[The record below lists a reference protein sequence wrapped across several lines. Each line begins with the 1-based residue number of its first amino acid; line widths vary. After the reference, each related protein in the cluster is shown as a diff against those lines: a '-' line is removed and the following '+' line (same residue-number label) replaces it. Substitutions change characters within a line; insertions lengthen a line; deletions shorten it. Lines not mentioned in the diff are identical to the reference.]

1 MHEATS
7 SEKVYS
13 FLTAP
18 VKSNKRTT
26 IDDAALPFAMSA
38 WTDSRLRLHGK
49 ENLFVDWALWA
60 TNQSLEQMKGGS
72 ADPSAQSK
80 LTSECFSFLLTVLNA
95 AVAAKSMLSPP
106 RTQFAHILSGVFLVS
121 HLCDEKL
128 LSVAISCFECVRVKK
143 PLRVLH
149 RPSLDAEIVLIKDAC
164 EALMSQTEQ
173 VSRLALPVML
183 HTQLS
188 LVANTN
194 QKKVFQLVNSK
205 LLTPLILLH
214 NKFTTSKDN
223 HSSTSEVQAV
233 CLNMIQHNIFHKE
246 HMSEF
251 VAVLQH
257 LVGNASQESSLEAG
271 CANILKALHG
281 DAKSK
286 AKTSY
291 PKQFFDQLCES
302 IKKSRS
308 IVFIFPD
315 LLNAFI
321 ESRRKHVKVQ
331 DANLVFSPDFAF
343 FLVLFTLLLDSAKA
357 SPNQNAAKIPFSK
370 SIHHLIESEYDVWN
384 IERMQNSITAQLIRV
399 VVDRDVYQATQ
410 DQVSTMQLAMFK
422 SLSQEVVGIL
432 AHLDESKRGIVFH
445 ILGALVRIDHSIV
458 MESMDPVWPLLALP
472 GKDSEVSAIDLTTLL
487 FETLTKSREL
497 EIIVTHFLT
506 SAQNLG
512 GSKPSILTH
521 DRILE
526 TLSKCVSKTL
536 PAQIPALFDVLLRE
550 FYPSE
555 MQSGEEGIDASAHP
569 SRRRRM
575 DTSFSPL
582 PEATVVIPPHTHI
595 LTQWLRCLI
604 NSGSSR
610 VATSKNLV
618 DAFESRL
625 GILFDHILTH
635 LIHMG
640 SDIENATTKKRNH
653 SSIVSHSEHLPNGLN
668 LLLTI
673 MKSSDAFW
681 KAKISTAFILQ
692 LVQQPSPFTID
703 HAEYPVERLLKVR
716 IALFHAECV
725 ASSSMDPR
733 METRC
738 ADLITIVL
746 NEFVPSV
753 DSEARWN
760 GTIREL
766 TTENYG
772 VPVYAA
778 LFDHLVPIC
787 HLATTQQL
795 EDLVEKIILFLQF
808 RTTVQESGSIMM
820 GDLCVSLLQSAQFYE
835 LRAIRDIWLPAL
847 VSRIIS
853 TFLDAIIGF
862 GKGDG
867 KATLGL
873 LNELK
878 AESKSMRSFSTRI
891 AEHLTES
898 DKNKV
903 SAIQMDSQAMTAAIH
918 LVSILNLFPTCYF
931 TNSERDYLVGVLFVL
946 DRVFSKVDGAAD
958 DVQVLRGCAVCR
970 RLAARFMESREDT
983 LLTLYSCHILNYY
996 LTSLMDFENVCLREN
1011 KSVGMQYQEIIR
1023 KETFFI
1029 QDISFRKLFQKM
1041 GGTLQKGSLNT
1052 PEDFITTTV
1061 LFLSN
1066 ANRDENWYGL
1076 VKHYLQS
1083 VAQYL
1088 VNIKS
1093 DTAEAQILDPTMM
1106 EVDGA
1111 IESSN
1116 PAPIKPS
1123 TTGGAKKTKNHSENV
1138 IRLSSNLL
1146 QTVQEFVLRELNA
1159 LAGGAIVTD
1168 EKIRMMAVFEQLVLF
1183 GEVAGKIEGVRSYE
1197 ELIDVARAAM
1207 STVSSG
1213 SEAASPSAVRLAS
1226 YFCTIQFHLRESDAT
1241 IDSEIVE
1248 SMATSATLAIKNA
1261 WGRDANSV
1269 VSIHESIIKFCQ
1281 KSISP
1286 KAVQEFV
1293 SVAVGTVE
1301 YLMPTSLGSGAH
1313 ESDERDFMAAVDFL
1327 SILVTGS
1334 QKSGKRSGIRKNLH
1348 RIFALVTRVIDG
1360 SEDVNLVMA
1369 CVTMLTRLCED
1380 RNLEMQR
1387 SDISLILNA
1396 LSLLSSKHNSL
1407 SNQNTRTI
1415 LDANDLFE
1423 AVCRL
1428 IISILSHRRDALID
1442 SIPALVGL
1450 LRGLLHCFKQ
1460 DLGGI
1465 RATEGGDGQNTF
1477 IQMPYPFFAHGRLK
1491 NPVAAAES
1499 LSRVFEKMNQKAAAN
1514 VQGNASKSS
1523 AGATA
1528 SATAAAAAAVHLQS
1542 SAAATVRPF
1551 AKHAGFLVS
1560 EYVSIQ
1566 ASMAPVPMSVKVA
1579 LANGIYALLDLCG
1592 DFGRK
1597 AVLAGLDAL
1606 QGMSGPAKLVFKET
1620 VAEWQKY
1627 SSYRGEGVKS

>member
-60 TNQSLEQMKGGS
+60 TNQSLEQMKGTS
-72 ADPSAQSK
+72 ADSSVQSK
-80 LTSECFSFLLTVLNA
+80 LTSECLSFLLTVLNA

-106 RTQFAHILSGVFLVS
+106 RTQFAHILSGLFLVS
-121 HLCDEKL
+121 PQCDEKL

-143 PLRVLH
+143 ALRVLH
-149 RPSLDAEIVLIKDAC
+149 RPSLDAEIILIKDAC

-173 VSRLALPVML
+173 FSRLALPVML

-205 LLTPLILLH
+205 LLAPLILLH
-214 NKFTTSKDN
+214 NKFTMSKD
-223 HSSTSEVQAV
+223 SSTSDVQTV

-257 LVGNASQESSLEAG
+257 LVGNASHENSLEVG

-308 IVFIFPD
+308 IVVIFPD

-343 FLVLFTLLLDSAKA
+343 FLVLFTLLLDSAKP
-357 SPNQNAAKIPFSK
+357 SPNQNSAKVLFSK
-370 SIHHLIESEYDVWN
+370 SIHHLIESEYDVWS
-384 IERMQNSITAQLIRV
+384 IERTQNSITAQLIRV

-422 SLSQEVVGIL
+422 SLSQEVVGNL
-432 AHLDESKRGIVFH
+432 VHLDESKRGIVFH

-458 MESMDPVWPLLALP
+458 MDSMDPVWPLLALP

-497 EIIVTHFLT
+497 EIIVTHFLS
-506 SAQNLG
+506 SAQKLG
-512 GSKPSILTH
+512 DSKTSILTN

-582 PEATVVIPPHTHI
+582 PEATVVIPQHTHI

-692 LVQQPSPFTID
+692 LVQQASPFSID

-787 HLATTQQL
+787 HLATTEQL
-795 EDLVEKIILFLQF
+795 EGLVEKIILFLQL
-808 RTTVQESGSIMM
+808 RTSDQASDSIMM

-853 TFLDAIIGF
+853 TFLEAIFGF

-891 AEHLTES
+891 AEHLAES

-903 SAIQMDSQAMTAAIH
+903 STIQMDSRAMTAAIH

-946 DRVFSKVDGAAD
+946 DRVFSKVDGAD

-1011 KSVGMQYQEIIR
+1011 KGVAMQYQEIIR

-1041 GGTLQKGSLNT
+1041 GATLQKGSLNT
-1052 PEDFITTTV
+1052 PEDFITATV
-1061 LFLSN
+1061 SFLSN
-1066 ANRDENWYGL
+1066 AKRDENWYGL

-1088 VNIKS
+1088 VSIKS
-1093 DTAEAQILDPTMM
+1093 DSTEVQILDPTMM

-1111 IESSN
+1111 IENLS
-1116 PAPIKPS
+1116 PAPTKPS
-1123 TTGGAKKTKNHSENV
+1123 TSGGAKKTKNHTESV

-1146 QTVQEFVLRELNA
+1146 QTVQEFVLQELNA
-1159 LAGGAIVTD
+1159 LAGGAIVTE

-1197 ELIDVARAAM
+1197 ELIDVAQAAM
-1207 STVSSG
+1207 KTVSSG
-1213 SEAASPSAVRLAS
+1213 SEAATPSAVRLAS

-1248 SMATSATLAIKNA
+1248 SMAISATLAIKNA

-1269 VSIHESIIKFCQ
+1269 ISIHESIIKFCQ

-1293 SVAVGTVE
+1293 SVAVSTVE
-1301 YLMPTSLGSGAH
+1301 LLMPTSLGSDAH
-1313 ESDERDFMAAVDFL
+1313 ESDECDFMAAFDFL
-1327 SILVTGS
+1327 SVLVTGS

-1348 RIFALVTRVIDG
+1348 RMFAHVTRVIDG

-1396 LSLLSSKHNSL
+1396 LSLLSSKHNAL
-1407 SNQNTRTI
+1407 SNQKTRTI

-1465 RATEGGDGQNTF
+1465 RATEGGGDGQNTF
-1477 IQMPYPFFAHGRLK
+1477 IQTPYPFFAHGRLK

-1514 VQGNASKSS
+1514 VLGNAGKSS

-1528 SATAAAAAAVHLQS
+1528 SGTAAAAAVHLQS

-1566 ASMAPVPMSVKVA
+1566 ASMAPVPMSVKAA
-1579 LANGIYALLDLCG
+1579 LANGVYALLDLCG

-1620 VAEWQKY
+1620 VVEWQKY

>member
-38 WTDSRLRLHGK
+38 WKDSRLRLYGK

-60 TNQSLEQMKGGS
+60 TNQSIEQMKGTS
-72 ADPSAQSK
+72 ADSSVQSK
-80 LTSECFSFLLTVLNA
+80 LTFECLSFLLTVLNA

-106 RTQFAHILSGVFLVS
+106 RTQFAHILSGLFLVS
-121 HLCDEKL
+121 SQCDEKL

-143 PLRVLH
+143 SLRVLH

-173 VSRLALPVML
+173 VSGLALPVML

-214 NKFTTSKDN
+214 NKFTMSKDN
-223 HSSTSEVQAV
+223 HLSTSEVQTV

-257 LVGNASQESSLEAG
+257 FVGNVSHESSLEVA

-302 IKKSRS
+302 IKKSNS

-343 FLVLFTLLLDSAKA
+343 FLVLFTLLLDSAKP
-357 SPNQNAAKIPFSK
+357 SQNAAKLPFSK
-370 SIHHLIESEYDVWN
+370 SIHHLIESEYAVWN
-384 IERMQNSITAQLIRV
+384 VERTQNSITAQLIRV
-399 VVDRDVYQATQ
+399 VVDKEVYQATQ

-422 SLSQEVVGIL
+422 SLSQEVVGNL
-432 AHLDESKRGIVFH
+432 AHLDESKRGIVFN

-458 MESMDPVWPLLALP
+458 MDSMNPVWPLLALP
-472 GKDSEVSAIDLTTLL
+472 GKDSEASAIDLTTLL

-497 EIIVTHFLT
+497 EIIVTHFL
-506 SAQNLG
+506 SWAQKLG
-512 GSKPSILTH
+512 DPKPSILTH

-526 TLSKCVSKTL
+526 TFSKCVSKTL
-536 PAQIPALFDVLLRE
+536 PAQIPALFDVFLRE

-582 PEATVVIPPHTHI
+582 PEATVVIPQHTHI

-604 NSGSSR
+604 NAGSSR
-610 VATSKNLV
+610 VASSKNLI
-618 DAFESRL
+618 DAFESRQ

-635 LIHMG
+635 LIHVG
-640 SDIENATTKKRNH
+640 PNVESTTTKKRSR
-653 SSIVSHSEHLPNGLN
+653 SSIASHSEHLPNGLN

-692 LVQQPSPFTID
+692 LVQQASPFTIE
-703 HAEYPVERLLKVR
+703 HAEYPVEKLLKVR

-733 METRC
+733 LETRC

-746 NEFVPSV
+746 NEFVPAV

-795 EDLVEKIILFLQF
+795 EDLVEKIILFLQL
-808 RTTVQESGSIMM
+808 RTSVQISDSITM

-835 LRAIRDIWLPAL
+835 LRAIRDIWLPAM
-847 VSRIIS
+847 VRRIIS
-853 TFLDAIIGF
+853 TFLEAIFGF

-867 KATLGL
+867 KATIGL

-878 AESKSMRSFSTRI
+878 TESKFMRSFSTRI
-891 AEHLTES
+891 AEHLAES

-903 SAIQMDSQAMTAAIH
+903 SAIQMDNQAMTAAIH

-946 DRVFSKVDGAAD
+946 DRVFSKVDGAD

-983 LLTLYSCHILNYY
+983 LLTLYSCRILNYY
-996 LTSLMDFENVCLREN
+996 LTSLTDFENICLRDN
-1011 KSVGMQYQEIIR
+1011 TAIGRQYQEMIR

-1041 GGTLQKGSLNT
+1041 GATLQKGSLNT
-1052 PEDFITTTV
+1052 PEDFITATV
-1061 LFLSN
+1061 TFLSN
-1066 ANRDENWYGL
+1066 AKRDENWCGL

-1088 VNIKS
+1088 VSSKS
-1093 DTAEAQILDPTMM
+1093 DSAEVQILGPAMM
-1106 EVDGA
+1106 EVDGG
-1111 IESSN
+1111 IENSSS
-1116 PAPIKPS
+1116 PAKP
-1123 TTGGAKKTKNHSENV
+1123 TATAGAKKTKNHSESV
-1138 IRLSSNLL
+1138 IRLSSSLL
-1146 QTVQEFVLRELNA
+1146 HTVQEFVLQELNA
-1159 LAGGAIVTD
+1159 LADGAIVTD
-1168 EKIRMMAVFEQLVLF
+1168 EKIRMMAVFEQLVLL
-1183 GEVAGKIEGVRSYE
+1183 GELAGKIVGVRSYE

-1207 STVSSG
+1207 KTVSSG
-1213 SEAASPSAVRLAS
+1213 NEAASPASVRLAS

-1241 IDSEIVE
+1241 IDLEIVE
-1248 SMATSATLAIKNA
+1248 SMALSATLAIKDA

-1281 KSISP
+1281 KSISQ

-1293 SVAVGTVE
+1293 TVAVGTVE
-1301 YLMPTSLGSGAH
+1301 SLMPMALGSGSLA
-1313 ESDERDFMAAVDFL
+1313 SDEGDFMAAFDFL
-1327 SILVTGS
+1327 SVLVTGS

-1348 RIFALVTRVIDG
+1348 RIFAHAIRIIDG

-1423 AVCRL
+1423 AVSRL

-1465 RATEGGDGQNTF
+1465 RTTESGGDGQNTF
-1477 IQMPYPFFAHGRLK
+1477 IQTPYPFFAHGRLK

-1514 VQGNASKSS
+1514 VLGNTSKSS
-1523 AGATA
+1523 AGAAA
-1528 SATAAAAAAVHLQS
+1528 SATSAAAAAHLQS

-1579 LANGIYALLDLCG
+1579 LANGVYALLDLCG

-1597 AVLAGLDAL
+1597 AALAGLDAL